1 MCRFGVLR
9 PEIVGGGCENGVVT
23 ALVEDR
29 SEARM
34 HGLLEGL
41 RAAEADLRRSYA
53 RVLSV
58 VAELDAERAGAVAGF
73 GSTARLLSG
82 VLNLSKGEAKARVD
96 QAEQLMPRRSL
107 TGEELAPR
115 LPATAAGLAAGE
127 LGPGHLRVITAIM
140 RRIPPSTDP
149 ETVELAEQTLAGSA
163 RRFDPAAL
171 TRIGERL
178 LAYLDP
184 DGPEPTDEPEQ
195 ARELRVRT
203 GSDGSV
209 SLSGRLDPEG
219 GARVLEV
226 LNSLNGRRPPV
237 DGVPDM
243 RSPARRNADALIEA
257 MGCRLDE
264 GDLPTRGGQR
274 PHLVLT
280 MKLSDLIDGLGSA
293 VLDTGGRLS
302 AAEARRLACDACV
315 VPMVLGSDSMPL
327 DVGRQQRLATAA
339 LREALAQRDKG
350 CSFPSCDRPPRYCHA
365 HHIRSWLDGGA
376 TKLSNLCLLCE
387 HHHVIVHRQGWLIRL
402 DARGHPEFIPPKTVD
417 PTRTPLHDPLRQ

>member
-1 MCRFGVLR
+1 M
-9 PEIVGGGCENGVVT
+9 
-23 ALVEDR
+23 
-29 SEARM
+29 
-34 HGLLEGL
+34 
-41 RAAEADLRRSYA
+41 
-53 RVLSV
+53 

-195 ARELRVRT
+195 TRELRVRT

-237 DGVPDM
+237 DGVPDL
-243 RSPARRNADALIEA
+243 RSPARRNADALVEA
-257 MGCRLDE
+257 MSSLLDAGE
-264 GDLPTRGGQR
+264 LPTRGGQR

-280 MKLSDLIDGLGSA
+280 MGLKGLIEGLGSA
-293 VLDTGGRLS
+293 VLDTGGRIS

-327 DVGRQQRLATAA
+327 DVGRQQRLATVA
-339 LREALAQRDKG
+339 LRDALAQRDRG

-365 HHIRSWLDGGA
+365 HHIRSWLDGGE
-376 TKLSNLCLLCE
+376 TKLDNLCLLCE
-387 HHHVIVHRQGWLIRL
+387 HHHVIVHRQAWLIRL
-402 DARGHPEFIPPKTVD
+402 DARGYPEFIPPKTVD